1 MADMQLL
8 RAKLKYNG
16 MTYQEAGEFIGVGR
30 DTFSRKLRDDGKAL
44 TLGEI
49 RELVRIMGL
58 TQEEVWQIFFGK

>member
-16 MTYQEAGEFIGVGR
+16 MTYQEAG

-44 TLGEI
+44 TLGEV